1 MKETKKKQAGWQ
13 LPSQL
18 WGRRWGKGSLYLRQ
32 ALHMMKEGKL
42 FSGIYIAGTAL
53 AIAFTMVI
61 AVVYYAKLADI
72 EPEVNRSR
80 TVYVLP
86 MLEIPKNGY
95 ELKEPTNYYFPNEVK
110 EWFYP
115 LKSVEVFTTFLKL
128 DDFRRDKAYVWNKD
142 SKPVPVVERLVDA
155 NFFKVY
161 HFNFVYGRPF
171 APTDSVSPICIIS
184 QDISEQLFGKGV
196 NPVGKVLN
204 LGSDF
209 RIVGVIEPTSSIA
222 EQSFG
227 QLFMPTDDATNMI
240 TIVLKEGCSLA
251 DLKQELEEIA
261 HKRSVSSKN
270 LDYSFENR
278 ILPHAQLQM
287 SGGRTLSSWKDILL
301 SLFPQVLVLLLVPAL
316 NLSGLVAAR
325 MKRRLPEM
333 GVRKAFGAKR
343 RELLHQ
349 VIMENLVLTLCG
361 GIVGLVITWLL
372 LYVFR
377 SWVFFAVSN
386 HLTIMPEPTIEGEML
401 FSPFIFLI
409 AFAVCLIVNMMA
421 AVIPAWLSLKNPIVE
436 SLYHKR

>member
-1 MKETKKKQAGWQ
+1 MDK
-13 LPSQL
+13 LL
-18 WGRRWGKGSLYLRQ
+18 LYLRQ
-32 ALHMMKEGKL
+32 ALHMMKEEKL

-95 ELKEPTNYYFPNEVK
+95 ELKEPTNFYSLNEMK

-115 LKSVEVFTTFLKL
+115 MKSAEVISANIKIT
-128 DDFRRDKAYVWNKD
+128 DFFRDKAYAWYKD

-161 HFNFVYGRPF
+161 HFHFVYGRPF
-171 APTDSVSPICIIS
+171 APADSLSPICIIS
-184 QDISEQLFGKGV
+184 RDISEQLFGKEV
-196 NPVGKVLN
+196 NPVGKVLTATTD
-204 LGSDF
+204 L
-209 RIVGVIEPTSSIA
+209 RVVGVIEPTSSIA

-227 QLFMPTDDATNMI
+227 QLFIPQSDGANMM
-240 TIVLKEGCSLA
+240 TIVLKEGCSVA
-251 DLKQELEEIA
+251 DLEKELEEIA

-278 ILPHAQLQM
+278 IWPHAQLQL
-287 SGGRTLSSWKDILL
+287 SGGRELSSWKDILL
-301 SLFPQVLVLLLVPAL
+301 ALFPQVFVLLLVPAL

-349 VIMENLVLTLCG
+349 VITENLVLTLCG
-361 GIVGLVITWLL
+361 GIVGLIITWLL

-386 HLTIMPEPTIEGEML
+386 HATTMPEPTIEGEML
-401 FSPFIFLI
+401 FSPLIFLI
-409 AFAVCLIVNMMA
+409 ALAVCLIVNLMSA
-421 AVIPAWLSLKNPIVE
+421 AIPAWLSLRNPIVE
-436 SLYHKR
+436 SMNQKK

>member
-1 MKETKKKQAGWQ
+1 MNK
-13 LPSQL
+13 LL
-18 WGRRWGKGSLYLRQ
+18 IYVRQ
-32 ALHMMKEGKL
+32 ALHMMKEEKL

-80 TVYVLP
+80 TVYVLG
-86 MLEIPKNGY
+86 MRMTYKDGSSDDWTRDY
-95 ELKEPTNYYFPNEVK
+95 YDPTKVK
-110 EWFYP
+110 EWLYP
-115 LKSVEVFTTFLKL
+115 LKSAEFVSAIIDPGTFV
-128 DDFRRDKAYVWNKD
+128 RDKFYVTSDEGRIVSGVLK
-142 SKPVPVVERLVDA
+142 LVDA

-204 LGSDF
+204 LGVDL
-209 RIVGVIEPTSSIA
+209 RIVGVVEPTSSIA

-409 AFAVCLIVNMMA
+409 ALAVCLIVNMMA

>member
-1 MKETKKKQAGWQ
+1 
-13 LPSQL
+13 
-18 WGRRWGKGSLYLRQ
+18 
-32 ALHMMKEGKL
+32 
-42 FSGIYIAGTAL
+42 
-53 AIAFTMVI
+53 
-61 AVVYYAKLADI
+61 
-72 EPEVNRSR
+72 
-80 TVYVLP
+80 
-86 MLEIPKNGY
+86 
-95 ELKEPTNYYFPNEVK
+95 
-110 EWFYP
+110 
-115 LKSVEVFTTFLKL
+115 
-128 DDFRRDKAYVWNKD
+128 
-142 SKPVPVVERLVDA
+142 
-155 NFFKVY
+155 
-161 HFNFVYGRPF
+161 
-171 APTDSVSPICIIS
+171 
-184 QDISEQLFGKGV
+184 
-196 NPVGKVLN
+196 
-204 LGSDF
+204 
-209 RIVGVIEPTSSIA
+209 
-222 EQSFG
+222 
-227 QLFMPTDDATNMI
+227 MI

-251 DLKQELEEIA
+251 DLKQELKEIA

-278 ILPHAQLQM
+278 VLPHAQLQM

-386 HLTIMPEPTIEGEML
+386 HLTIMSEPTIEGEML

-409 AFAVCLIVNMMA
+409 ALAVCLIVNMMA

>member
-1 MKETKKKQAGWQ
+1 MDKIKI
-13 LPSQL
+13 
-18 WGRRWGKGSLYLRQ
+18 YVRQ
-32 ALHMMKEGKL
+32 ALHMMKEERL

-95 ELKEPTNYYFPNEVK
+95 ELKEPTNFYLSDEVK

-115 LKSVEVFTTFLKL
+115 LKSAEVISTSIKIT
-128 DDFRRDKAYVWNKD
+128 DFFKDKAYAWYKD

-161 HFNFVYGRPF
+161 HFHFVYGRPF
-171 APTDSVSPICIIS
+171 TPADSLSPICIIS
-184 QDISEQLFGKGV
+184 RDISEQLYGKDV
-196 NPVGKVLN
+196 NPVGKVLTATTD
-204 LGSDF
+204 LHV
-209 RIVGVIEPTSSIA
+209 VGVIEPTSSIA

-227 QLFMPTDDATNMI
+227 QLFIPQNDGTNMV
-240 TIVLKEGCSLA
+240 TIVLKEGCSVA
-251 DLKQELEEIA
+251 DLEKELKEVA
-261 HKRSVSSKN
+261 HKRSVSNKN

-278 ILPHAQLQM
+278 IWPHAQLQL
-287 SGGRTLSSWKDILL
+287 SGGSTLSSWKDILL
-301 SLFPQVLVLLLVPAL
+301 ALFPQVFVLLLVPAL

-349 VIMENLVLTLCG
+349 VITENLVLTLCG

-377 SWVFFAVSN
+377 SWMFFAVSN
-386 HLTIMPEPTIEGEML
+386 HTTTMPEPTIEGEML
-401 FSPFIFLI
+401 FSPLIFLI
-409 AFAVCLIVNMMA
+409 ALAVCLVINLMSA
-421 AVIPAWLSLKNPIVE
+421 AIPAWLSLRNPIVE
-436 SLYHKR
+436 SMNQKK